1 MSIFGDPALSSVAEA
16 AAPAF
21 DWPDSQPPPAP
32 EVISHNPDL
41 AVRARLNA
49 IVLYAV
55 ILGAVIKVLLAALG
69 AAARSP
75 DALLLLLGLQF
86 FYFFAL
92 EAATGQTIG
101 KHVFHVHV
109 VGLDGTPLTARQAAI
124 RNVLRFADALPFL
137 YASGLLSMM
146 RTGRGRRQRIGD
158 VAAATTVVVDQAG
171 KPLRNPRWLLPLTTL
186 VATAFSVAIL
196 IVVLDTP
203 SAPQIPAATGFAG
216 NNSEPPALGGWQAI
230 GTTTSTIDY
239 GADDAVGMQ
248 IDRAWMIA
256 QTCAP
261 SGGCWFVLTRQ
272 LAGEPALSA
281 RLIPQPDGW
290 HATFPLR
297 AYSCGSSAGQTIYWL
312 QHSSFVLRFT
322 NAGRTAEA
330 NERNFSYTPSC
341 GYGTDTRE
349 WTATHL

>member
-1 MSIFGDPALSSVAEA
+1 VSIFGDPALSNVAEA

-21 DWPDSQPPPAP
+21 GWPDSQPPPAA
-32 EVISHNPDL
+32 EVISHDADL

-49 IVLYAV
+49 IVLDGL
-55 ILGAVIKVLLAALG
+55 ILGLVIEVLLAALG

-109 VGLDGTPLTARQAAI
+109 VGLDGTPVTTRQAAI

-158 VAAATTVVVDQAG
+158 VAAATIVVVDQAG

-216 NNSEPPALGGWQAI
+216 NNSQPPLPGGWQAI
-230 GTTTSTIDY
+230 GTTTSTIGY
-239 GADDAVGMQ
+239 GGDAVGVQ
-248 IDRAWMIA
+248 IDRAWTIA

-272 LAGEPALSA
+272 LAGEHALSA
-281 RLIPQPDGW
+281 RLVPRPDGW

-297 AYSCGSSAGQTIYWL
+297 AYTCGSTAGQTIYWQ
-312 QHSSFVLRFT
+312 QHSSWVLRFT

-330 NERNFSYTPSC
+330 SERNFSYTPGC
-341 GYGTDTRE
+341 GYGTDTKE